1 MGNYSDW
8 SDWGCDLAK
17 YLETFLVGGSGHT
30 YKSIYR
36 SIGSILLRFP
46 WSFPLWMAVS

>member
-17 YLETFLVGGSGHT
+17 TLKHFLWVVRVIRTSPYT
-30 YKSIYR
+30 D
-36 SIGSILLRFP
+36 
-46 WSFPLWMAVS
+46 PLGPSS